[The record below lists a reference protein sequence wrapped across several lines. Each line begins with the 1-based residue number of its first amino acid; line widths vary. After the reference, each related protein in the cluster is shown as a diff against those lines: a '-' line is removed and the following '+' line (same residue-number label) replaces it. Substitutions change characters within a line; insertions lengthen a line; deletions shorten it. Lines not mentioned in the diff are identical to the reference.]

1 MICER
6 IDIRGGVS
14 VKLQNNM
21 SFVAKL
27 ALLLATLIW
36 GSSFIIMKDALD
48 DITTFYLLAVRF
60 TGAFVLL
67 GLVFWKK
74 WKYINKDV
82 VFAGFVMGTAL
93 IAAYAFQT
101 FGLIETTPGKNAFL
115 TAGYCILVPFLFWL
129 ISGTRPDKF
138 NVIAAILC
146 IVGIGLVALDDNLS
160 IGRGDLLTLVCCI
173 FYALHIV
180 VSAQYTRTMDVMLL
194 TIWQFF
200 FAAVWSWAMAFLFE
214 PPLQVADMSTEI
226 WLVLG
231 YLCVFATAGA
241 LGLQTFGLK
250 YTSPSAGAL
259 LLSLE
264 SVFGVIFSIM
274 VGAEA
279 ITVRLLIGFAV
290 IFFAIVVSETKLEF
304 LQKKKVQSEYR
315 AQLNEKE

>member
-1 MICER
+1 MNQQ
-6 IDIRGGVS
+6 
-14 VKLQNNM
+14 L
-21 SFVAKL
+21 VAKL

-48 DITTFYLLAVRF
+48 DITTYYLLAIRF

-67 GLVFWKK
+67 GIVFWKK
-74 WKYINKDV
+74 WKHINKEV
-82 VFAGFVMGTAL
+82 IIAGLIMGTAL

-101 FGLIETTPGKNAFL
+101 FGLMDTTPGKNAFL
-115 TAGYCILVPFLFWL
+115 TAGYCILVPFLFWGVA
-129 ISGTRPDKF
+129 GTRPDKF
-138 NVIAAILC
+138 NVIAAVLC

-160 IGRGDLLTLVCCI
+160 VGRGDLLTLVCCV

-180 VSAQYTRTMDVMLL
+180 VSAKFTRTMDVMLL
-194 TIWQFF
+194 TIGQFF
-200 FAAVWSWAMAFLFE
+200 FAAMWSWVLAFLFE
-214 PPLQVADMSTEI
+214 PPLIVSEMSTEI
-226 WLVLG
+226 WMVLG

-259 LLSLE
+259 ILSLE

-274 VGAEA
+274 VGAEEVTA
-279 ITVRLLIGFAV
+279 RLLIGFAV

-304 LQKKKVQSEYR
+304 LQNKKTAPEYR
-315 AQLNEKE
+315 ARLNDEE

>member
-1 MICER
+1 MNQQ
-6 IDIRGGVS
+6 
-14 VKLQNNM
+14 L
-21 SFVAKL
+21 VAKL

-48 DITTFYLLAVRF
+48 DITTYYLLAIRF

-67 GLVFWKK
+67 GIVFWKK
-74 WKYINKDV
+74 WKHINKEV
-82 VFAGFVMGTAL
+82 IIAGFIMGTAL

-101 FGLIETTPGKNAFL
+101 FGLMDTTPGKNAFL
-115 TAGYCILVPFLFWL
+115 TAGYCILVPFLFWGVT
-129 ISGTRPDKF
+129 GTRPDKF
-138 NVIAAILC
+138 NVIAAVLC

-160 IGRGDLLTLVCCI
+160 VGRGDLLTLVCCV

-180 VSAQYTRTMDVMLL
+180 VSAKFTRTMDVMLL
-194 TIWQFF
+194 TIGQFF
-200 FAAVWSWAMAFLFE
+200 FAAMWSWVLAFLFE
-214 PPLQVADMSTEI
+214 PPLIVSEMSTEI
-226 WLVLG
+226 WMVLG

-259 LLSLE
+259 ILSLE

-274 VGAEA
+274 VGAEEVTA
-279 ITVRLLIGFAV
+279 RLLIGFAV

-304 LQKKKVQSEYR
+304 LQNKKTAPEYR
-315 AQLNEKE
+315 ARLNDEE

>member
-1 MICER
+1 MNQQ
-6 IDIRGGVS
+6 
-14 VKLQNNM
+14 L
-21 SFVAKL
+21 VAKL

-48 DITTFYLLAVRF
+48 DITTYYLLAIRF

-67 GLVFWKK
+67 GIVFWKK
-74 WKYINKDV
+74 WKHINKEV
-82 VFAGFVMGTAL
+82 IIAGFIMGTAL

-101 FGLIETTPGKNAFL
+101 FGLMDTTPGKNAFL
-115 TAGYCILVPFLFWL
+115 TAGYCILVPFLFWG
-129 ISGTRPDKF
+129 IAGSRPDKF
-138 NVIAAILC
+138 NVIAAVLC

-160 IGRGDLLTLVCCI
+160 VGRGDLLTLVCCV

-180 VSAQYTRTMDVMLL
+180 VSAKFTRTMDVMLL
-194 TIWQFF
+194 TIGQFF
-200 FAAVWSWAMAFLFE
+200 FAAMWSWVLAFLFE
-214 PPLQVADMSTEI
+214 PPLIISEMSTEI
-226 WLVLG
+226 WMVLG

-259 LLSLE
+259 ILSLE

-274 VGAEA
+274 VGAEEVTA
-279 ITVRLLIGFAV
+279 RLLIGFAV

-304 LQKKKVQSEYR
+304 LQNKKTAPEYR
-315 AQLNEKE
+315 ARLNDEE

>member
-1 MICER
+1 MNQQ
-6 IDIRGGVS
+6 
-14 VKLQNNM
+14 L
-21 SFVAKL
+21 VAKL

-48 DITTFYLLAVRF
+48 DITTYYLLAIRF

-67 GLVFWKK
+67 GIVFWKK
-74 WKYINKDV
+74 WKHINKDV
-82 VFAGFVMGTAL
+82 IIAGFIMGTAL

-101 FGLIETTPGKNAFL
+101 FGLMDTTPGKNAFL
-115 TAGYCILVPFLFWL
+115 TAGYCILVPFLFWG
-129 ISGTRPDKF
+129 IAGTRPDKF
-138 NVIAAILC
+138 NVIAAVLC

-160 IGRGDLLTLVCCI
+160 VGRGDLLTLVCCV

-180 VSAQYTRTMDVMLL
+180 VSAKFTRTMDVMLL
-194 TIWQFF
+194 TIGQFF
-200 FAAVWSWAMAFLFE
+200 FAALWSWVLAFLFE
-214 PPLQVADMSTEI
+214 PPLIVSEMGTEI
-226 WLVLG
+226 WMVLG

-259 LLSLE
+259 ILSLE

-274 VGAEA
+274 VGAEDVTA
-279 ITVRLLIGFAV
+279 RLLIGFAV

-304 LQKKKVQSEYR
+304 LQNKKTAPEYR
-315 AQLNEKE
+315 ARLNEKE

>member
-1 MICER
+1 
-6 IDIRGGVS
+6 VNQQ
-14 VKLQNNM
+14 L
-21 SFVAKL
+21 VAKL

-48 DITTFYLLAVRF
+48 DITTYYLLAIRF

-67 GLVFWKK
+67 GIVFWKK
-74 WKYINKDV
+74 WKHINKEV
-82 VFAGFVMGTAL
+82 IIAGFIMGTAL

-101 FGLIETTPGKNAFL
+101 FGLMDTTPGKNAFL
-115 TAGYCILVPFLFWL
+115 TAGYCILVPFLFWGVA
-129 ISGTRPDKF
+129 GTRPDKF
-138 NVIAAILC
+138 NVIAAVLC

-160 IGRGDLLTLVCCI
+160 VGRGDLLTLVCCV

-180 VSAQYTRTMDVMLL
+180 VSAKFTRTMDVMLL
-194 TIWQFF
+194 TIGQFF
-200 FAAVWSWAMAFLFE
+200 FAAMWSWVLAFLFE
-214 PPLQVADMSTEI
+214 PPLAVAEMSTEI
-226 WLVLG
+226 WMVLG

-259 LLSLE
+259 ILSLE

-274 VGAEA
+274 VGAEEVTA
-279 ITVRLLIGFAV
+279 RLLIGFAV

-304 LQKKKVQSEYR
+304 LQNKKTAPEYR
-315 AQLNEKE
+315 ARLNDKE

>member
-1 MICER
+1 MNQQ
-6 IDIRGGVS
+6 
-14 VKLQNNM
+14 L
-21 SFVAKL
+21 VAKL

-48 DITTFYLLAVRF
+48 DITTYYLLAIRF

-67 GLVFWKK
+67 GIVFWKK
-74 WKYINKDV
+74 WKHINKEV
-82 VFAGFVMGTAL
+82 IIAGLIMGTAL

-101 FGLIETTPGKNAFL
+101 FGLMDTTPGKNAFL
-115 TAGYCILVPFLFWL
+115 TAGYCILVPFLFWG
-129 ISGTRPDKF
+129 IAGTRPDKF
-138 NVIAAILC
+138 NVIAAVMC

-160 IGRGDLLTLVCCI
+160 VGRGDLLTLVCCV

-180 VSAQYTRTMDVMLL
+180 VSAKFTRTMDVMLL
-194 TIWQFF
+194 TIGQFF
-200 FAAVWSWAMAFLFE
+200 FAAMWSWVLAFLFE
-214 PPLQVADMSTEI
+214 PPLAVAEMSTEI
-226 WLVLG
+226 WMVLG

-259 LLSLE
+259 ILSLE

-274 VGAEA
+274 VGAEEVTA
-279 ITVRLLIGFAV
+279 RLLIGFAV

-304 LQKKKVQSEYR
+304 LQNKKTAPEYR
-315 AQLNEKE
+315 ARLNDEE

>member
-1 MICER
+1 MNQQ
-6 IDIRGGVS
+6 
-14 VKLQNNM
+14 L
-21 SFVAKL
+21 VAKL

-48 DITTFYLLAVRF
+48 DITTYYLLAIRF

-67 GLVFWKK
+67 GIVFWKK
-74 WKYINKDV
+74 WKHINKDV
-82 VFAGFVMGTAL
+82 IIVGFIMGTAL

-101 FGLIETTPGKNAFL
+101 FGLMDTTPGKNAFL
-115 TAGYCILVPFLFWL
+115 TAGYCILVPFLFWG
-129 ISGTRPDKF
+129 IAGTRPDKF
-138 NVIAAILC
+138 NVIAAVMC

-160 IGRGDLLTLVCCI
+160 VGRGDLLTLVCCV

-180 VSAQYTRTMDVMLL
+180 VSAKFTRTMDVMLL
-194 TIWQFF
+194 TIGQFF
-200 FAAVWSWAMAFLFE
+200 FAAMWSWVLAFLFE
-214 PPLQVADMSTEI
+214 PPLIISEMSTEI
-226 WLVLG
+226 WMVLG

-259 LLSLE
+259 ILSLE

-274 VGAEA
+274 VGAEEVTA
-279 ITVRLLIGFAV
+279 RLLIGFAV

-304 LQKKKVQSEYR
+304 LQNKKTAPEYR
-315 AQLNEKE
+315 ARLNDEE

>member
-1 MICER
+1 MNQQ
-6 IDIRGGVS
+6 
-14 VKLQNNM
+14 L
-21 SFVAKL
+21 VAKL

-48 DITTFYLLAVRF
+48 DITTYYLLAIRF

-67 GLVFWKK
+67 GIVFWKK
-74 WKYINKDV
+74 WKHINKEV
-82 VFAGFVMGTAL
+82 IIAGFIMGTAL

-101 FGLIETTPGKNAFL
+101 FGLMDTTPGKNAFL
-115 TAGYCILVPFLFWL
+115 TAGYCILVPFLFWGVAG
-129 ISGTRPDKF
+129 SRPDKF
-138 NVIAAILC
+138 NVIAAVLC

-160 IGRGDLLTLVCCI
+160 VGRGDLLTLVCCV

-180 VSAQYTRTMDVMLL
+180 VSAKFTRTMDVMLL
-194 TIWQFF
+194 TIGQFF
-200 FAAVWSWAMAFLFE
+200 FAAMWSWVLAFLFE
-214 PPLQVADMSTEI
+214 PPLIVSEMSTEI
-226 WLVLG
+226 WMVLG

-259 LLSLE
+259 ILSLE

-274 VGAEA
+274 VGAEEV
-279 ITVRLLIGFAV
+279 TVRLLIGFAV

-304 LQKKKVQSEYR
+304 LQNKKTAPEYR
-315 AQLNEKE
+315 ARLNDEE

>member
-1 MICER
+1 MNQQ
-6 IDIRGGVS
+6 
-14 VKLQNNM
+14 L
-21 SFVAKL
+21 VAKL

-48 DITTFYLLAVRF
+48 DITTYYLLAIRF

-67 GLVFWKK
+67 GIVFWKK
-74 WKYINKDV
+74 WKHINKEV
-82 VFAGFVMGTAL
+82 IIAGLIMGTAL

-101 FGLIETTPGKNAFL
+101 FGLMDTTPGKNAFL
-115 TAGYCILVPFLFWL
+115 TAGYCILVPFLFWGVA
-129 ISGTRPDKF
+129 GTRPDKF
-138 NVIAAILC
+138 NVIAAVLC

-160 IGRGDLLTLVCCI
+160 VGRGDLLTLVCCV

-180 VSAQYTRTMDVMLL
+180 VSAKFTRTMDVMLL
-194 TIWQFF
+194 TIGQFF
-200 FAAVWSWAMAFLFE
+200 FAAMWSWVLAFLFE
-214 PPLQVADMSTEI
+214 PPLAVAEMSTEI
-226 WLVLG
+226 WMVLG

-259 LLSLE
+259 ILSLE

-274 VGAEA
+274 VGAEEVTA
-279 ITVRLLIGFAV
+279 RLLIGFAV

-304 LQKKKVQSEYR
+304 LQNKKTAPEYR
-315 AQLNEKE
+315 ARLNDEE

>member
-1 MICER
+1 MNQQ
-6 IDIRGGVS
+6 
-14 VKLQNNM
+14 L
-21 SFVAKL
+21 VAKL

-48 DITTFYLLAVRF
+48 DITTYYLLAIRF

-67 GLVFWKK
+67 GIVFWKK
-74 WKYINKDV
+74 WKHINKEV
-82 VFAGFVMGTAL
+82 IIAGFIMGTAL

-101 FGLIETTPGKNAFL
+101 FGLMDTTPGKNAFL
-115 TAGYCILVPFLFWL
+115 TAGYCILVPFLFWGVA
-129 ISGTRPDKF
+129 GTRPDKF
-138 NVIAAILC
+138 NVIAAVLC

-160 IGRGDLLTLVCCI
+160 VGRGDLLTLVCCV

-180 VSAQYTRTMDVMLL
+180 VSAKFTRTMDVMLL
-194 TIWQFF
+194 TIGQFF
-200 FAAVWSWAMAFLFE
+200 FAAMWSWVLAFLFE
-214 PPLQVADMSTEI
+214 PPLIVSEMSTEI
-226 WLVLG
+226 WMVLG

-259 LLSLE
+259 ILSLE

-274 VGAEA
+274 VGAEEVTA
-279 ITVRLLIGFAV
+279 RLLIGFAV

-304 LQKKKVQSEYR
+304 LQNKKTAPEYR
-315 AQLNEKE
+315 ARLNDEE

>member
-1 MICER
+1 MNQQ
-6 IDIRGGVS
+6 
-14 VKLQNNM
+14 L
-21 SFVAKL
+21 VAKL

-48 DITTFYLLAVRF
+48 DITTYYLLAIRF

-67 GLVFWKK
+67 GIVFWKK
-74 WKYINKDV
+74 WKHINKDV
-82 VFAGFVMGTAL
+82 IIAGFIMGTAL

-101 FGLIETTPGKNAFL
+101 FGLMDTTPGKNAFL
-115 TAGYCILVPFLFWL
+115 TAGYCILVPFLFWG
-129 ISGTRPDKF
+129 IAGTRPDKF
-138 NVIAAILC
+138 NVIAAVMC

-160 IGRGDLLTLVCCI
+160 VGRGDLLTLVCCV

-180 VSAQYTRTMDVMLL
+180 VSAKFTRTMDVMLL
-194 TIWQFF
+194 TIGQFF
-200 FAAVWSWAMAFLFE
+200 FAAMWSWVLAFLFE
-214 PPLQVADMSTEI
+214 PPLIISEMSTEI
-226 WLVLG
+226 WMVLG

-259 LLSLE
+259 ILSLE

-274 VGAEA
+274 VGAEEVTA
-279 ITVRLLIGFAV
+279 RLLIGFAV

-304 LQKKKVQSEYR
+304 LQNKKTAPEYR
-315 AQLNEKE
+315 ARLNDEE

>member
-1 MICER
+1 
-6 IDIRGGVS
+6 VNQQ
-14 VKLQNNM
+14 L
-21 SFVAKL
+21 VAKL

-48 DITTFYLLAVRF
+48 DITTYYLLAIRF

-67 GLVFWKK
+67 GIVFWKK
-74 WKYINKDV
+74 WKHINKEV
-82 VFAGFVMGTAL
+82 IIAGFIMGTAL

-101 FGLIETTPGKNAFL
+101 FGLMDTTPGKNAFL
-115 TAGYCILVPFLFWL
+115 TAGYCILVPFLFWGVA
-129 ISGTRPDKF
+129 GTRPDKF
-138 NVIAAILC
+138 NVIAAVLC

-160 IGRGDLLTLVCCI
+160 VGRGDLLTLVCCV

-180 VSAQYTRTMDVMLL
+180 VSAKFTRTMDVMLL
-194 TIWQFF
+194 TIGQFF
-200 FAAVWSWAMAFLFE
+200 FAAMWSWVLAFLFE
-214 PPLQVADMSTEI
+214 PPLAVAEMSTEI
-226 WLVLG
+226 WMVLS

-259 LLSLE
+259 ILSLE

-274 VGAEA
+274 VGAEEVTA
-279 ITVRLLIGFAV
+279 RLLIGFAV

-304 LQKKKVQSEYR
+304 LQNKKTAPEYR
-315 AQLNEKE
+315 ARLNDEE

>member
-1 MICER
+1 MNQH
-6 IDIRGGVS
+6 
-14 VKLQNNM
+14 L
-21 SFVAKL
+21 VAKL
-27 ALLLATLIW
+27 SLLLATLIW

-48 DITTFYLLAVRF
+48 DITTYYLLAIRF
-60 TGAFVLL
+60 TGAFLLL
-67 GLVFWKK
+67 GIVFWKK
-74 WKYINKDV
+74 WKHINKDV
-82 VFAGFVMGTAL
+82 IVAGFIMGTAL

-115 TAGYCILVPFLFWL
+115 TAGYCILVPFLFWG
-129 ISGTRPDKF
+129 IAGIRPDKF

-180 VSAQYTRTMDVMLL
+180 VSAKFTRTMDVMLL
-194 TIWQFF
+194 TIGQFF
-200 FAAVWSWAMAFLFE
+200 FAAMWSWVFALFVE
-214 PPLQVADMSTEI
+214 PPLAIAAMSKEI
-226 WLVLG
+226 WMVLG

-259 LLSLE
+259 ILSLE

-274 VGAEA
+274 VGAEVV
-279 ITVRLLIGFAV
+279 TVRLLIGFAV
-290 IFFAIVVSETKLEF
+290 IFLAIVVSETKLEF
-304 LQKKKVQSEYR
+304 MQKKKTAPEYR
-315 AQLNEKE
+315 ARLNEKE

>member
-1 MICER
+1 MNQQ
-6 IDIRGGVS
+6 
-14 VKLQNNM
+14 L
-21 SFVAKL
+21 VAKL

-48 DITTFYLLAVRF
+48 DITTYYLLAIRF

-67 GLVFWKK
+67 GIVFWKK
-74 WKYINKDV
+74 WKHINKEV
-82 VFAGFVMGTAL
+82 IIAGFIMGTAL

-101 FGLIETTPGKNAFL
+101 FGLMDTTPGKNAFL
-115 TAGYCILVPFLFWL
+115 TAGYCILVPFLFWG
-129 ISGTRPDKF
+129 IAGSRPDKF
-138 NVIAAILC
+138 NVIAAVLC

-160 IGRGDLLTLVCCI
+160 VGRGDLLTLVCGV

-180 VSAQYTRTMDVMLL
+180 VSAKFTRSMDVMLL
-194 TIWQFF
+194 TIGQFF
-200 FAAVWSWAMAFLFE
+200 FAAAWSWVLAFLFE
-214 PPLQVADMSTEI
+214 PPLIVSEMSTEI

-259 LLSLE
+259 ILSLE

-274 VGAEA
+274 VGAEEV
-279 ITVRLLIGFAV
+279 TVRLLIGFAV

-304 LQKKKVQSEYR
+304 LQKKKTAPEYR
-315 AQLNEKE
+315 ARLNDEE

>member
-1 MICER
+1 MNQQ
-6 IDIRGGVS
+6 
-14 VKLQNNM
+14 L
-21 SFVAKL
+21 VAKL

-48 DITTFYLLAVRF
+48 DITTYYLLAIRF

-67 GLVFWKK
+67 GIVFWKK
-74 WKYINKDV
+74 WKHINKDV
-82 VFAGFVMGTAL
+82 IIVGFIMGTAL

-101 FGLIETTPGKNAFL
+101 FGLMDTTPGKNAFL
-115 TAGYCILVPFLFWL
+115 TAGYCILVPFLFWGVAG
-129 ISGTRPDKF
+129 IRPDKF
-138 NVIAAILC
+138 NVIAAVLC

-160 IGRGDLLTLVCCI
+160 VGRGDLLTLVCCV

-180 VSAQYTRTMDVMLL
+180 VSAKFTRTMDVMLL
-194 TIWQFF
+194 TIGQFF
-200 FAAVWSWAMAFLFE
+200 FAAMWSWVLAFLFE
-214 PPLQVADMSTEI
+214 PPLIVSEMSTEI

-259 LLSLE
+259 ILSLE

-274 VGAEA
+274 VGAEEV
-279 ITVRLLIGFAV
+279 TVRLLIGFAV

-304 LQKKKVQSEYR
+304 LQKKKTAPEYR
-315 AQLNEKE
+315 ARLNDEE

>member
-1 MICER
+1 MNQQ
-6 IDIRGGVS
+6 
-14 VKLQNNM
+14 L
-21 SFVAKL
+21 VAKL

-48 DITTFYLLAVRF
+48 DITTYYLLAIRF

-67 GLVFWKK
+67 GIVFWKK
-74 WKYINKDV
+74 WKHINKEV
-82 VFAGFVMGTAL
+82 IIAGLIMGTAL

-101 FGLIETTPGKNAFL
+101 FGLMDTTPGKNAFL
-115 TAGYCILVPFLFWL
+115 TAGYCILVPFLFWG
-129 ISGTRPDKF
+129 IAGSRPDKF
-138 NVIAAILC
+138 NVIAAVLC

-160 IGRGDLLTLVCCI
+160 VGRGDLLTLVCCV

-180 VSAQYTRTMDVMLL
+180 VSAKFTRTMDVMLL
-194 TIWQFF
+194 TIGQFF
-200 FAAVWSWAMAFLFE
+200 FAAMWSWVLAFLFE
-214 PPLQVADMSTEI
+214 PPLIISEMSTEI
-226 WLVLG
+226 WMVLG

-259 LLSLE
+259 ILSLE

-274 VGAEA
+274 VGAEEVTA
-279 ITVRLLIGFAV
+279 RLLIGFAV

-304 LQKKKVQSEYR
+304 LQNKKTAPEYR
-315 AQLNEKE
+315 ARLNDEE

>member
-1 MICER
+1 MNQQ
-6 IDIRGGVS
+6 
-14 VKLQNNM
+14 L
-21 SFVAKL
+21 VAKL

-48 DITTFYLLAVRF
+48 DITTYYLLAIRF

-67 GLVFWKK
+67 GIVFWKK
-74 WKYINKDV
+74 WKHINKDV
-82 VFAGFVMGTAL
+82 IIVGFIMGTAL

-101 FGLIETTPGKNAFL
+101 FGLMDTTPGKNAFL
-115 TAGYCILVPFLFWL
+115 TAGYCILVPFLFWG
-129 ISGTRPDKF
+129 IAGTRPDKF
-138 NVIAAILC
+138 NVIAAVMC

-160 IGRGDLLTLVCCI
+160 VGRGDLLTLVCCV

-180 VSAQYTRTMDVMLL
+180 VSAKFTRTMDVMLL
-194 TIWQFF
+194 TIGQFF
-200 FAAVWSWAMAFLFE
+200 FAAMWSWVLAFLFE
-214 PPLQVADMSTEI
+214 PPLIISEMSTEI
-226 WLVLG
+226 WMVLG

-259 LLSLE
+259 ILSLE

-274 VGAEA
+274 VGAEEVTA
-279 ITVRLLIGFAV
+279 RLLIGFAV

-304 LQKKKVQSEYR
+304 LQNKKTAPEYR
-315 AQLNEKE
+315 ARLNEKE

>member
-1 MICER
+1 
-6 IDIRGGVS
+6 VNQQ
-14 VKLQNNM
+14 L
-21 SFVAKL
+21 VAKL

-48 DITTFYLLAVRF
+48 DITTYYLLAIRF

-67 GLVFWKK
+67 GIVFWKK
-74 WKYINKDV
+74 WKHINKEV
-82 VFAGFVMGTAL
+82 IIAGFIMGTAL

-101 FGLIETTPGKNAFL
+101 FGLIDTTPGKNAFL
-115 TAGYCILVPFLFWL
+115 TAGYCILVPFLFWG
-129 ISGTRPDKF
+129 IAGSRPDKF
-138 NVIAAILC
+138 NVIAAVLC

-160 IGRGDLLTLVCCI
+160 VGRGDLLTLVCCV

-180 VSAQYTRTMDVMLL
+180 VSAKFTRTMDVMLL
-194 TIWQFF
+194 TIGQFF
-200 FAAVWSWAMAFLFE
+200 FAAMWSWVLAFLFE
-214 PPLQVADMSTEI
+214 PPLIVSEMSTEI
-226 WLVLG
+226 WMVLG

-259 LLSLE
+259 ILSLE

-274 VGAEA
+274 VGAEEVTA
-279 ITVRLLIGFAV
+279 RLLIGFAV

-304 LQKKKVQSEYR
+304 LQNKKTAPEYR
-315 AQLNEKE
+315 ARLNDEE